1 MKKMNLFGNKRRILP
16 EEFDTSYTGMK
27 ECFSSFDKEVNSYN
41 DWMQE
46 KSETAEKSKAE
57 ESKAAKVE
65 ESKEPD
71 VPYTATSEM
80 FSKMRPSICWISCTL
95 EDLGLSNPAHED
107 FLLEL
112 GYEDTREED
121 KNKINAKTGKHFEWF
136 KETSGNGN
144 WVLYNT
150 EMYEVIHLNGELTLH
165 YKECCSLT
173 PFPPLNISSCKS
185 MFESCTSLESLDLS
199 NFDFKVIERA
209 DYMFYDCKN
218 LKSIITE
225 NSNDKIN
232 GYCMFYGCESLP
244 GFNPDHIDGYMA
256 KSVGVGGYLTLAKH
270 D

>member
-1 MKKMNLFGNKRRILP
+1 MQKMNLFGNKRRALS
-16 EEFDTSYTGMK
+16 EEFDSSYTAM
-27 ECFSSFDKEVNSYN
+27 
-41 DWMQE
+41 
-46 KSETAEKSKAE
+46 
-57 ESKAAKVE
+57 
-65 ESKEPD
+65 
-71 VPYTATSEM
+71 SEM
-80 FSKMRPSICWISCTL
+80 FSKMRPPSCWISCTL
-95 EDLGLSNPAHED
+95 EELGVSSPTHED
-107 FLLEL
+107 FLIELE
-112 GYEDTREED
+112 YEDARED
-121 KNKINAKTGKHFEWF
+121 GKNKINAKTGKHFEWF

-150 EMYEVIHLNGELTLH
+150 EMYEAVRLNGELTLH
-165 YKECCSLT
+165 YKENCALA

-185 MFESCTSLESLDLS
+185 MFEACTSLKSLDLS

-209 DYMFYDCKN
+209 DYMFYNCTN

-256 KSVGVGGYLTLAKH
+256 KSIEEGGYFTLAKH